1 MSKPASLPCKQ
12 EHRFQDS
19 STAVKDGEKDVQVG
33 VLVLHIVHHWT
44 QAASWSTLPVKSR
57 QRFRSGLVQS
67 CHSAELNKDCSSI
80 LRMLQWLVESK
91 HSEIIFI
98 AHPKNKPATRHT
110 SCLPPRCHSE
120 KSRVNKTKRHSLSK
134 KDVLLPPLPG
144 FALKLLRCPVWPS
157 NTLIYALSGI

>member
-1 MSKPASLPCKQ
+1 M
-12 EHRFQDS
+12 
-19 STAVKDGEKDVQVG
+19 
-33 VLVLHIVHHWT
+33 
-44 QAASWSTLPVKSR
+44 PVKSR

-157 NTLIYALSGI
+157 NTLIYAISGTQTLNFCSSINLRILVTVPPHSSLEFSQK

>member
-1 MSKPASLPCKQ
+1 MFAPSA
-12 EHRFQDS
+12 
-19 STAVKDGEKDVQVG
+19 
-33 VLVLHIVHHWT
+33 
-44 QAASWSTLPVKSR
+44 LPVKSR

-120 KSRVNKTKRHSLSK
+120 KPRVNKTKRHSFSK

-157 NTLIYALSGI
+157 NTVIIYAIPGNLNIEFLFVYKSSYPRNRAPPIHHLNLVKSECAC